1 VTYGRL
7 ASFTVLSA
15 RVADRARRLLTF
27 GRYHSRFDISGKG
40 HRMILKEAIEQFLF
54 HCRYEKN
61 LSPKTLK
68 AYSIDLRQ
76 VADFLTANLPATHLE
91 AIDKTAL
98 RLYIKTLFTGLAEK
112 SVKRK
117 VASLKSLFHFLERED
132 LIAVNPFRK
141 MEVRIKETK
150 RLPRGLSLPDL
161 KRLFHHLYEAKK
173 FTSGPP
179 APQYRA
185 LIRDIAV
192 LETLFA
198 TGARVTEV
206 CHLRL
211 EDVDLTQGRIRILG
225 KGARERLLQL
235 PDRDTLTAL
244 LDYHALWL
252 DPASPHPFF
261 FHNRLGR
268 RLSEQS
274 VRSILRRHAAQAG
287 LTHHLTPH
295 MLRHSVATLLLEQ
308 GVDIRYIQH
317 FLGHSSITTTQIYTA
332 ISDYSHMQM
341 LVSKHPRNL
350 LTPAR

>member
-1 VTYGRL
+1 MT
-7 ASFTVLSA
+7 
-15 RVADRARRLLTF
+15 
-27 GRYHSRFDISGKG
+27 
-40 HRMILKEAIEQFLF
+40 LKEAIEQFLF

-76 VADFLTANLPATHLE
+76 VSDFLAANLPTTDLE

-117 VASLKSLFHFLERED
+117 VASLKALFHFLERED

-141 MEVRIKETK
+141 MDVRIKETK

-161 KRLFHHLYEAKK
+161 KRLFHHLYQAKN
-173 FTSGPP
+173 TASGPS
-179 APQYRA
+179 ALLYRT
-185 LIRDIAV
+185 LVRDIAV
-192 LETLFA
+192 VETLFA
-198 TGARVTEV
+198 TGARVAEV
-206 CHLRL
+206 CQLKV
-211 EDVDLTQGRIRILG
+211 EDVDLFQGRIRILG
-225 KGARERLLQL
+225 KGSRERLLQL
-235 PDRDTLTAL
+235 PNHDTLAAL
-244 LDYHALWL
+244 LSYRALWL
-252 DPASPHPFF
+252 DATPSHPFF
-261 FHNRLGR
+261 FHNRLGG

-274 VRSILRRHAAQAG
+274 VRSMLSHHATQAG
-287 LTHHLTPH
+287 LRLHLTPH

-332 ISDYSHMQM
+332 LHEHSHITI
-341 LVSKHPRNL
+341 LALKHPRHL
-350 LTPAR
+350 LM

>member
-1 VTYGRL
+1 MT
-7 ASFTVLSA
+7 
-15 RVADRARRLLTF
+15 
-27 GRYHSRFDISGKG
+27 
-40 HRMILKEAIEQFLF
+40 LKEAIEQFLS

-76 VADFLTANLPATHLE
+76 VSDFLAANLPSSQLE
-91 AIDKTAL
+91 AIDKVAL
-98 RLYIKTLFTGLAEK
+98 RLYIKGLFNGLAEK

-117 VASLKSLFHFLERED
+117 VASLKALFHFLERED

-141 MEVRIKETK
+141 MDVRIKETK
-150 RLPRGLSLPDL
+150 RLPRSLSLPDL
-161 KRLFHHLYEAKK
+161 KRLFHHLYQTKGA
-173 FTSGPP
+173 TPS
-179 APQYRA
+179 A
-185 LIRDIAV
+185 LAHHRLIVRDIAV

-198 TGARVTEV
+198 TGARVAEV

-211 EDVDLTQGRIRILG
+211 DDVDLAQGRVRILG
-225 KGARERLLQL
+225 KGARERLLYL
-235 PDRDTLTAL
+235 PDQDTLSAL
-244 LDYHALWL
+244 LHYQALWL
-252 DPASPHPFF
+252 DPAPEHPFF

-274 VRSILRRHAAQAG
+274 VRSILRRHASRAG
-287 LTHHLTPH
+287 LGLHLTPH

-332 ISDYSHMQM
+332 VYDHSHSQM
-341 LVSKHPRNL
+341 LASKHPRQL
-350 LTPAR
+350 LR